1 MTGMILIDLQKTFD
15 TIDHDILLKKLSAI
29 GFSNHICWFKSYL
42 SNRLFGVNL
51 ENCYSERPNIKCGV
65 PQGSILGP
73 LLFLIYVNDMPQAV
87 KLNRFLYVDNSCLDF
102 QGKDVIEIEE
112 QLNEDFTNICEW
124 FVDKRLS
131 IHFGEEKTKSIL
143 FASKRKIRRFQ
154 N

>member
-15 TIDHDILLKKLSAI
+15 TIDHDILLKKLSVI

-51 ENCYSERPNIKCGV
+51 ENCYSERSNIKCGV

-87 KLNRFLYVDNSCLDF
+87 KLNRFLYVDNSCLAF
-102 QGKDVIEIEE
+102 QGKDVTEIEE

-124 FVDKRLS
+124 FVDNRLS